1 LDQMAKCK
9 KARETEYP
17 DKEVV
22 LSTYEKNAEEDLDLL
37 INRLKD
43 RFGEDLSWLKICNGI
58 DEFEAYLKEKLGG

>member
-1 LDQMAKCK
+1 MAKCK

-37 INRLKD
+37 INRLKARAIWR
-43 RFGEDLSWLKICNGI
+43 RF
-58 DEFEAYLKEKLGG
+58 KLA